1 VQLAGQLLLD
11 VIEAFEV
18 VVVAAVEEEDELL
31 LLFGDFDDESA
42 VLAADAGLLFAGKL
56 KPFFFFHQL
65 EHQNFSKHPQ
75 FKQGHHFLYA

>member
-1 VQLAGQLLLD
+1 
-11 VIEAFEV
+11 
-18 VVVAAVEEEDELL
+18 
-31 LLFGDFDDESA
+31 

-65 EHQNFSKHPQ
+65 EHQHFSKHPQ